1 MPWIVKF
8 TWPANSELVLTLD
21 HVFRCKSEALILADK
36 INKQNEGIKAVVVK
50 QEAQK

>member
-8 TWPANSELVLTLD
+8 SCPADSTLTLTLD
-21 HVFRCKSEALILADK
+21 HVFRLKSEAMILADK
-36 INKQNEGIKAVVVK
+36 INRQNDGIKAVVVK